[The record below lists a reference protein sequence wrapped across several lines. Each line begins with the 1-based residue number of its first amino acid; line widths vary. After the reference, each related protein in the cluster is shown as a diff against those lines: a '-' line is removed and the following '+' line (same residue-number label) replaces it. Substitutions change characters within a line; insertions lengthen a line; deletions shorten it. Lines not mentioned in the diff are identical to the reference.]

1 MNAQDRRR
9 MRRAGKLAECMQAI
23 AERSSDRI
31 SKATI
36 NAPMRTVA
44 LETVK
49 VKPHIET
56 RTEAGLTANGRQKIR
71 GSSIP
76 LI

>member
-1 MNAQDRRR
+1 MNAQERRR

-31 SKATI
+31 SKAVI
-36 NAPMRTVA
+36 NIPIRTAA

-49 VKPHIET
+49 VKQQIET
-56 RTEAGLTANGRQKIR
+56 RTEAGLTASGRQKMR
-71 GSSIP
+71 GKSIP